1 MTKTYN
7 PKLGDAN
14 RYENAR
20 MLNREFADKINQ
32 KASGIVKTA
41 EPILKKVEANPQMRY
56 FHDPIAGSM
65 WMGHYLQEKNKEIL
79 RDLYGMACINTLE
92 QAADVPREVL
102 SFINKTKNITL

>member
-1 MTKTYN
+1 M
-7 PKLGDAN
+7 PV
-14 RYENAR
+14 
-20 MLNREFADKINQ
+20 LN
-32 KASGIVKTA
+32 
-41 EPILKKVEANPQMRY
+41 KVESNPQMRY
-56 FHDPIAGSM
+56 FHDPIAGSI